1 MRLLLVALLVLSPA
15 WAMAGD
21 FMTGTKLLEAC
32 RADGA
37 ADEGVCIGYVA
48 AVHDVLLYQP
58 VSRRSACPPAEGT
71 LGQYRDIAVSFLE
84 NHPEARQYAGMSVVA
99 ASFAEAFPCPAAP
112 PARQ

>member
-1 MRLLLVALLVLSPA
+1 MRLLVIALIVLLPA
-15 WAMAGD
+15 LATARD

-32 RADGA
+32 RAEGA
-37 ADEGVCIGYVA
+37 GDEGVCIGYVA

-58 VSRRSACPPAEGT
+58 VSRRNACPPAEGT

-84 NHPEARQYAGMSVVA
+84 NHPEARPYAGMSVVA
-99 ASFAEAFPCPAAP
+99 ASFAEAFPCPAIP